1 MKQIIHRGDNW
12 HTSNWG
18 TESFNSIHLAYGYM
32 ADDIYTVDSN
42 QQSGIQSIALC
53 KCTRITD
60 TTGVLLVYNIQGS
73 DQLLLYAGLELPYGT
88 QQNHQ
93 LLHFTPD

>member
-1 MKQIIHRGDNW
+1 MII
-12 HTSNWG
+12 G
-18 TESFNSIHLAYGYM
+18 TQATGARNHSIQFNSIHLAYGYM

-42 QQSGIQSIALC
+42 QQSGIQSITLC
-53 KCTRITD
+53 QCTRITD

-73 DQLLLYAGLELPYGT
+73 DQVLLYAGLELPYGT

-93 LLHFTPD
+93 LLHCTPD